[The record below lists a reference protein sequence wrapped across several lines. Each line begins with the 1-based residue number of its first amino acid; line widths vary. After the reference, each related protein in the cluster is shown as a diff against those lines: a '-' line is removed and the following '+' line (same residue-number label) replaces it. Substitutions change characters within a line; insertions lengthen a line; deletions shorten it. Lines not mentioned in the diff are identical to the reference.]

1 MTYSLPQKRSASAP
15 VSRGTSVTGLL
26 GVAFI
31 ILKLCGVIAWS
42 WWWVL
47 APFWIPFV
55 LVVLLTPIVI
65 LLAARKRPGALVP
78 RRARTA
84 WGKR

>member
-1 MTYSLPQKRSASAP
+1 MKPENN
-15 VSRGTSVTGLL
+15 VTVQAGPSISISGLL

-47 APFWIPFV
+47 APFWIPVALLV
-55 LVVLLTPIVI
+55 LFFAGIILIPLGCIAAVGLFSIVRN
-65 LLAARKRPGALVP
+65 LFRK
-78 RRARTA
+78 
-84 WGKR
+84 